1 MCRIA
6 GIISTQYNSEELRHK
21 VSLMCDVLKHG
32 GPDDAG
38 IFADTDAGL
47 VFGHRRLSIIDLTSN
62 GHQPMADT
70 EQKTWITFNGE
81 IYNYAELKQ
90 QLINLGSRFHSDTD
104 TEVIIQA
111 YLQWGIGAFD
121 KLRGMFAF
129 ALYDKT
135 KSLTYLVRDESGI
148 KPLYYSTL
156 NGQLI
161 FASEI
166 RAIKASGIPIA
177 DNPDWQ
183 INFLA
188 YGHIPEPYTTYKDV
202 YSLPKGKIL
211 SLNHQ
216 TGQVQIK
223 SYRHHT
229 ATSVINDL
237 AEAHH
242 QIKLSLTAAVKRQL
256 IADADIGVF
265 LSGGIDS
272 SLLTL
277 LAAEQKQ
284 QGLKTVSIFFDDKAY
299 DESRYQQAVFNKIGG
314 EKYTHLVQQQDFDT
328 FFPQVLSAMDMPTTD
343 GINSWFI
350 SKYAVQD
357 GLKAVLSGIG
367 ADELFGG
374 YPSFNRIGL
383 LRYLRKLPGSLI
395 KNLARLTDD
404 KYRRLIFLSVDHPL
418 ADYLFLRGLFVPAD
432 IAAILNCDERQ
443 VYEVLFNNES
453 YVSFTKYTPE
463 TASLLETNLYM
474 QNQLLRDTDV
484 MSMNH
489 GLEVRV
495 PFLDEDFLQTTYSI
509 SPQIR
514 LIKNQPKKILID
526 TFNDILPKAVWDRP
540 KMGFSFP
547 LQQWMSNHSAIADES
562 FYKNQ
567 TAKGVIA
574 SFRNNRIHWS
584 KAFALFQLQ
593 NHA

>member
-1 MCRIA
+1 
-6 GIISTQYNSEELRHK
+6 
-21 VSLMCDVLKHG
+21 MCDVLKHG
-32 GPDDAG
+32 GPDDG
-38 IFADTDAGL
+38 GLYADTDAGV

-62 GHQPMADT
+62 GHQPMADV
-70 EQKTWITFNGE
+70 EQKAWITFNGE
-81 IYNYAELKQ
+81 IYNYAELKE
-90 QLINLGSRFHSDTD
+90 QLIKLGARFYSDTD
-104 TEVIIQA
+104 TEVIINA
-111 YLQWGIGAFD
+111 YLYWGVAAFD

-129 ALYDKT
+129 ALYDKS
-135 KSLTYLVRDESGI
+135 KALTYLVRDESGI
-148 KPLYYSTL
+148 KPLYYSTA

-166 RAIKASGIPIA
+166 KAIQVAGLQIA
-177 DNPDWQ
+177 GNSDWQ

-188 YGHIPEPYTTYKDV
+188 YGHIPEPYTTLKDV
-202 YSLPKGKIL
+202 YSLPKGKTL
-211 SLNHQ
+211 SWNHK
-216 TGQVQIK
+216 TRQVQVK
-223 SYRHHT
+223 SYKQT
-229 ATSVINDL
+229 VANDIISNVN
-237 AEAHH
+237 EAHY
-242 QIKLSLTAAVKRQL
+242 QIKAALKAALKRQL

-277 LAAEQKQ
+277 LAAEQKHE
-284 QGLKTVSIFFDDKAY
+284 GLKTVSIFFDDKVY
-299 DESRYQQAVFNKIGG
+299 DESIYQQAVFDKIGG
-314 EKYTHLVQQQDFDT
+314 EKFTHLVRQQDFNT

-343 GINSWFI
+343 GVNSWFI
-350 SKYAVQD
+350 SKYARQD

-383 LRYLRKLPGSLI
+383 IKQLRRLPGALI
-395 KNLARLTDD
+395 KTLARLTDD
-404 KYRRLIFLSVDHPL
+404 KYRRLIFLAVDHPL

-432 IAAILNCDERQ
+432 IASILNCDERQ

-453 YVSFTKYTPE
+453 YVSFTQYTPE

-484 MSMNH
+484 MSMSH

-495 PFLDEDFLQTTYSI
+495 PFLDEDFLQTTYSV

-526 TFNDILPKAVWDRP
+526 TFNNVLPKAVWDRP

-547 LQQWMSNHSAIADES
+547 LQQWMSNHPAIANES
-562 FYKNQ
+562 FYNSK
-567 TAKGVIA
+567 TAKGIIIN
-574 SFRNNRIHWS
+574 FKNDRIHWS
-584 KAFALFQLQ
+584 KAFALYQLE